1 MTKDC
6 KKHYS
11 DMYEV
16 RMGMSVCPFCTI
28 QSFTE
33 EVAKFKHA
41 AETCNEAYEQ
51 AETRVKE
58 LETLLK
64 SHPHPYFAH
73 HVAEALK
80 EKTP

>member
-1 MTKDC
+1 MPT
-6 KKHYS
+6 
-11 DMYEV
+11 
-16 RMGMSVCPFCTI
+16 T
-28 QSFTE
+28 
-33 EVAKFKHA
+33 
-41 AETCNEAYEQ
+41 YEQ
-51 AETRVKE
+51 LEKNYYEARGEVTELEAKYLKLGVSYSAMHQRAEIAEDKLEKAETRVKE